1 MDSFQGKDSFR
12 NKAADEK
19 DNRWEELIARNGDL
33 HVRDG
38 EIRTAFARDYDRI
51 LHSLAYRRLKHK
63 TQVFFNIENDHIC
76 TRMEHVAHVES
87 ASHSIAD
94 YLGLNLELTSAV
106 AIGHDLG
113 HAPFGHQGE
122 KIIDEISRSY
132 LKRPF
137 WHEQN
142 SLRFADKIEL
152 LKNTDDT
159 SGNLC
164 LTYAVRDGIIS
175 HCGEVDENGLRPR
188 DEIIDLDTF
197 TKPGEYA
204 PATWEG
210 CVVKISDKI
219 AYVGRDIED
228 ALTLGFLKDND
239 RLELDELARRYGVS
253 AINTTVLMH
262 ELIADVCRNSSPE
275 SGICLSPKYVGLLE
289 DVKKYNYDHIY
300 YNPRFDAFFKYSKLV
315 LEQLFETLDD
325 CYDRENTFY
334 KLRENLAHDPTLIA
348 SFEEWLAQYCE
359 AEIVP
364 DGVLMMTA
372 MNCRNEKIYRGLENQ
387 QIYERA
393 VLDYLAGMTDRFAVK
408 VFNELITY

>member
-1 MDSFQGKDSFR
+1 MNSFQGKDSYR
-12 NKAADEK
+12 NKAADETN
-19 DNRWEELIARNGDL
+19 NRLEELITRNGDL
-33 HVRDG
+33 HARNG
-38 EIRTAFARDYDRI
+38 EIRTEFARDYDRI

-87 ASHSIAD
+87 ASHSIAS
-94 YLGLNLELTSAV
+94 YLGLNTELTSAI

-122 KIIDEISRSY
+122 KIIDEISRRH
-132 LKRPF
+132 LNRPF

-152 LKNTDDT
+152 LRNTDDT

-228 ALTLGFLKDND
+228 AAALGFLND
-239 RLELDELARRYGVS
+239 RDKRELEELAQECGVS

-262 ELIADVCRNSSPE
+262 ELITDACMNSSPE
-275 SGICLSPKYVGLLE
+275 NGICLSPKYVRLLDE
-289 DVKKYNYDHIY
+289 VKGYNYRHIY
-300 YNPRFDAFFKYSKLV
+300 NNPRFTAFFRYSQLV
-315 LEQLFETLDD
+315 LEQLFETLAGY
-325 CYDRENTFY
+325 YDHENTFY
-334 KLRENLAHDPTLIA
+334 RLQGEMKHYPTLIA
-348 SFEEWLAQYCE
+348 SFREWLAQYCDTG
-359 AEIVP
+359 IVP
-364 DGVLMMTA
+364 DGELRKTA
-372 MNCRNEKIYRGLENQ
+372 MNCRNAKIYGGLENR
-387 QIYERA
+387 QIYEQA
-393 VLDYLAGMTDRFAVK
+393 VLDYMAGMTDRFAVK